1 MVRLP
6 GIGEVTGAIML
17 TASFAAA
24 ASILFVTFQERA
36 EEMEWASNLRMES
49 SLRLASELVAAG
61 PAQCGDGFLFHN
73 YSPHTLALDDMSVYG
88 ASTGRTYPVNVSYA
102 DLAGASIHMLEG
114 GRSAWV
120 HAALPCPLVVV
131 TPAGAHLRVGD

>member
-61 PAQCGDGFLFHN
+61 PARCGDGFLFHN
-73 YSPHTLALDDMSVYG
+73 YSPHTLALDDVSVYG
-88 ASTGRTYPVNVSYA
+88 ASTGRTYAANVSYV
-102 DLAGASIHMLEG
+102 DLAGAPIHTLEG

-120 HAALPCPLVVV
+120 HAAAPCPLVVV
-131 TPAGAHLRVGD
+131 TPAGAHIRVGD